1 MTMQNQRGLVTME
14 FIFALTVSA
23 GLAILLFS
31 VSYTLAVVEVT
42 QYVVYSAARAHL
54 GSNKDPAAQKKAAI
68 DKFKQLTTGRSAIS
82 SLYANKWFVLVKPDE
97 LDVRG
102 GVSADSKTFGADLGG
117 GSDMPN
123 RNWFLG
129 VSAPLQAKILTMNL
143 PLLGKT
149 DPEED
154 GNAFKTRLNAM
165 MIREPSQKE
174 CKDFFEKRRT
184 ALGQLPSGQGFYQ
197 QTAYVAMEDNG
208 C

>member
-1 MTMQNQRGLVTME
+1 MQNQRGLVTME

-54 GSNKDPAAQKKAAI
+54 GSNKDPEAQKKAAI
-68 DKFKQLTTGRSAIS
+68 DKFKQLTGSKSAIS
-82 SLYANKWFVLVKPDE
+82 SLYANKWFVLVKPEE

-102 GVSADSKTFGADLGG
+102 GASADAKSFGADLGG

-154 GNAFKTRLNAM
+154 GNAFKTRINAM

-197 QTAYVAMEDNG
+197 QNAYVSMEDNG